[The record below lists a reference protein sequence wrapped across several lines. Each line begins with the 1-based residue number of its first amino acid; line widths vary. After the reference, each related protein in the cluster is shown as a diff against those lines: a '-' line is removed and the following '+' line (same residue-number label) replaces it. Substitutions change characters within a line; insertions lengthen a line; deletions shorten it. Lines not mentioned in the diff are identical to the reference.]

1 MFKLRKINNLKQQQ
15 SMITLN
21 KFFVFILLSIS
32 LVSCQD
38 MMVVQVEG
46 EGPVVMNE
54 FEIDNFN
61 QLSLHSGWKVLLIP
75 SDENKLVL
83 EANENLVELLEI
95 EQKGNRLKIDSEK
108 LIKKADSKLIQLYYN
123 QELTEIKTSSGV
135 YLIAEDIK
143 HSGNLN
149 LVSTS
154 GSKLE
159 LSFEGEKLAAE
170 TTSGASI
177 HLTGSAA
184 YLVVKSTSG
193 SGFEAETFLAK
204 KAKAKANSGANI
216 NLNVEEELEA
226 KATSGAIIKHNS
238 GIKNVSKDTNSGGTI
253 KAYSN

>member
-1 MFKLRKINNLKQQQ
+1 
-15 SMITLN
+15 
-21 KFFVFILLSIS
+21 
-32 LVSCQD
+32 
-38 MMVVQVEG
+38 
-46 EGPVVMNE
+46 MNE

-123 QELTEIKTSSGV
+123 QELTEIKTSSGIH
-135 YLIAEDIK
+135 LIAEELR
-143 HSGNLN
+143 HSGNLK

-154 GSKLE
+154 GSKVE
-159 LSFEGEKLAAE
+159 LSFEGEKLVAE

-177 HLTGSAA
+177 FLTGLAA
-184 YLVVKSTSG
+184 YLEVKSTSG
-193 SGFEAETFLAK
+193 SGFEAEELLAK
-204 KAKAKANSGANI
+204 KVKVQANSGANI
-216 NLNVEEELEA
+216 NLNVKEELEA

-238 GIKNVSKDTNSGGTI
+238 GIKNVSKDTNSGGNI
-253 KAYSN
+253 KEYSN